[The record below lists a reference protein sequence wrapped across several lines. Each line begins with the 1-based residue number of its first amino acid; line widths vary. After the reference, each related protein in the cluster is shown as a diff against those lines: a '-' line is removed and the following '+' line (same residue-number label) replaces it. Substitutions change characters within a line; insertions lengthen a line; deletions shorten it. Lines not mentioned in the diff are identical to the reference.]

1 MGGPVC
7 DRYETLNLMTY
18 ALAENNA
25 ERQQVLAECLDP
37 LTLPV
42 LQRIPK
48 ASITRILDIGCGQ
61 GNTTR
66 MLAEHF
72 PDASVTGLEYDP
84 ALVAHAAA
92 HTGNRSGVH
101 FEQGDASRISH
112 SDASFDLV
120 FTRYLLTHS
129 PDPAAVV
136 RGMLRVARPGGYVVA
151 FEPDASIDYCYPP
164 HPCMDLVNYL
174 WNRAFPHPRI
184 GRELVP
190 MFRTF
195 GPSRLEA
202 GAVIGMDH
210 DRGVYG
216 RFYRLTIE
224 ALGPVVEE
232 RNLMARDDYAALVAE
247 LRRLEDD
254 PQTIY
259 FKFPDVW
266 VIAQP

>member
-1 MGGPVC
+1 
-7 DRYETLNLMTY
+7 MTY

-42 LQRIPK
+42 IDRIPK
-48 ASITRILDIGCGQ
+48 ASITRILDLGCGQ

-120 FTRYLLTHS
+120 FTRYLLTHN

-136 RGMLRVARPGGYVVA
+136 RGMLRVARPGGYAVA

-232 RNLMARDDYAALVAE
+232 RNLMAQDVYAALVAD